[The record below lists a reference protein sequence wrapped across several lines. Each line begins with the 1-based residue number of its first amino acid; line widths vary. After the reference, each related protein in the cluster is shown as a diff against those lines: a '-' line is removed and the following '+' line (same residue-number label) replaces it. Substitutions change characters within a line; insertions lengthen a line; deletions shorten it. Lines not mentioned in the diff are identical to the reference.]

1 MADPRDCAGG
11 GTAPQDGKPDDAGRS
26 GPRGREPPPADA
38 PVRPRR
44 PDELRRKA
52 IHQPKDK
59 TAKALFGD
67 QRVAAEFLAA
77 HVLGK
82 VVPAELAERIDL
94 AALSKTQT
102 EYVDPKSR
110 TVRHADLVWRAQLRD
125 SWLYVVFL
133 FEAQSTPEPRMA
145 ARILLETALVYDDL
159 VARDPDVRKQGKL
172 PPVLP
177 IVVYTGDEPWRGPTC
192 MEDLLAGEAQAFL
205 PYALGHKFVL
215 VEEAQEAQALE
226 TMDTL
231 WEAAL
236 RLRYMRG
243 VAEFSEALAKA
254 RELMPEPG
262 PVSRALATWV
272 RSALIDDGA
281 KEEDMENVRELADLE
296 PVVHSF
302 WGAERLAARREGREE
317 GRAEGREREQAT
329 LLRQARRKFGAET
342 ADRLASLLAGVS
354 DSERVGEI
362 ADLIID
368 CASGDDLLAQAA
380 KTPRRQ
386 ATS

>member
-1 MADPRDCAGG
+1 MRPAEVAIVWGRTFGWARLPRP
-11 GTAPQDGKPDDAGRS
+11 TARALRSAHGRPPRLRRRRRHDAPRRQAGRRRQI
-26 GPRGREPPPADA
+26 GAAGREPPPADA
-38 PVRPRR
+38 PAGRRR

-82 VVPAELAERIDL
+82 VVPAELAERTDL
-94 AALSKTQT
+94 AA
-102 EYVDPKSR
+102 
-110 TVRHADLVWRAQLRD
+110 
-125 SWLYVVFL
+125 
-133 FEAQSTPEPRMA
+133 
-145 ARILLETALVYDDL
+145 
-159 VARDPDVRKQGKL
+159 
-172 PPVLP
+172 VLP

-317 GRAEGREREQAT
+317 GRAAT
-329 LLRQARRKFGAET
+329 LVRLARRKFGAET
-342 ADRLASLLAGVS
+342 ADRLASLLADVS
-354 DSERVGEI
+354 ESERVDEI

-380 KTPRRQ
+380 SKGRP
-386 ATS
+386 ANGFPPDAADM